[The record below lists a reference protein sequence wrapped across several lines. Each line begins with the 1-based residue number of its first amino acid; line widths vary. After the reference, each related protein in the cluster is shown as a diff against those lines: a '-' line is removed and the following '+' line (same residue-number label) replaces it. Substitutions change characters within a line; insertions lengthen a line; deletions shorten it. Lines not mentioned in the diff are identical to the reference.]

1 MVAAELL
8 FESVRIVI
16 GFLLLLFIP
25 GFALSLVIFPRST
38 DLSITDRIVY
48 STVMSISSGIASV
61 VFMDIVLGIGRTLEN
76 FILVIG
82 NFSVLAFLFW
92 SGERYYLN
100 RQFKKRPEMKIS
112 KNNRDLQR
120 YDSREIN
127 ATKDQ
132 FRKDTRTGVVYH
144 ESRQSGLRHIDHS
157 YLMDTGEE
165 IDIRQVT
172 ENKLYVTESYLLEP
186 PYPKTRYFEVLIREY
201 YDAGLSQVDHLQ
213 IYPVLV
219 TKNPKRTVSGLAL
232 QHDTHHITKRIYQ
245 KTNTTEIQWIYSH
258 DFQIYAIIHD
268 EDTLNQIVD
277 WVLGKL
283 DDIVISEKSG
293 VRVSLPYEEEAA
305 TGELTDA
312 IVQKP
317 PITPPQPVTTQSTA
331 TRAGV
336 QSKSISEQRVTL
348 PGAQPADTQKKPY
361 VLTGSEPDKIP
372 FQPKGHDQVRSKN
385 ILEHPENKLVVDS
398 IRKLQKDIL
407 RDLDMFN
414 LPTGS
419 FKGSKKNIENIRI
432 PKKADVNK
440 KLAEAKEEMRDL
452 DWLYE

>member
-16 GFLLLLFIP
+16 VFLLLLFIP

-82 NFSVLAFLFW
+82 SFSVLAFLFW

-100 RQFKKRPEMKIS
+100 RLKKRPEMKIS
-112 KNNRDLQR
+112 KDNRDLQR
-120 YDSREIN
+120 YESREIN

-165 IDIRQVT
+165 IDIQRVA

-201 YDAGLSQVDHLQ
+201 YDDGLSQVDHLQ

-219 TKNPKRTVSGLAL
+219 TKNKKRTVSGPARQL
-232 QHDTHHITKRIYQ
+232 DTHQITKRIYQ
-245 KTNTTEIQWIYSH
+245 KTNTTEIQWIFSH

-268 EDTLNQIVD
+268 EDTLSQMVN

-283 DDIVISEKSG
+283 DEIVISAKS
-293 VRVSLPYEEEAA
+293 SIHTLPEEDGGAI
-305 TGELTDA
+305 GDLTDT
-312 IVQKP
+312 VLQKP
-317 PITPPQPVTTQSTA
+317 LITPPQPVTIPLTGTPQ
-331 TRAGV
+331 
-336 QSKSISEQRVTL
+336 QRVTL
-348 PGAQPADTQKKPY
+348 PGAYPEDVQKKPEGP
-361 VLTGSEPDKIP
+361 TGFEPGKIP
-372 FQPKGHDQVRSKN
+372 IHLELHDQVRSKN

-414 LPTGS
+414 LRTAS
-419 FKGSKKNIENIRI
+419 FKGSGKNIENIRI

-440 KLAEAKEEMRDL
+440 KLAEAQAEMKDL